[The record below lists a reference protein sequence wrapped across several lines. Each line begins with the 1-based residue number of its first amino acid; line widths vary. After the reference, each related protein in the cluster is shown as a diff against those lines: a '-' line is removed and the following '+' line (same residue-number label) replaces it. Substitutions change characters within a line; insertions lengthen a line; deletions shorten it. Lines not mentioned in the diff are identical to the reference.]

1 VIPSS
6 DVRKIIWGGDGG
18 GDPFFEATV
27 SGGAVYRDD
36 PAAGAQPVD
45 CDVLEHVGGLA
56 DGDRVLAMSA
66 ANGKSYVIG
75 KL

>member
-1 VIPSS
+1 MIPSS
-6 DVRKIIWGGDGG
+6 DVRKIIWGDGG
-18 GDPFFEATV
+18 GSDPFFEATV

-36 PAAGAQPVD
+36 PASGARPVD
-45 CDVLEHVGGLA
+45 CDVLAHVGALA
-56 DGDRVLAMSA
+56 DGDRVLAVLA